1 MVAALTAAEQGLEV
15 VLLEKTPWVMGNTA
29 ASGGMIPAAG
39 TRFQRENGI
48 FETPEE
54 MAIDI
59 FEKNGYESDPDIT
72 LALCKRSKE
81 LVEWMADDLGIQ
93 FELVTEFSYP
103 GHSNLRMHAPPSRAG
118 ADLIKQL
125 KLAVNKRNN
134 IYLLL
139 EANVQ
144 GLITNDN
151 GEVCGVDVQTKSGG
165 EKIGGKKVILACNG
179 FGGNREMVKQYIP
192 EMADALYFGYEA
204 NTGDGIR
211 WGMELGAATENMRG
225 FQGHA
230 SVAVPHGILVTW
242 GTVMNGGFLVNRT
255 ARRFGNETEGYSEYA
270 LEELKQPDGIAY
282 VIFDRRILESIQKID
297 DVKKSMRTGAVKEG
311 ESIEELARRFELNPD
326 ALRETLDEFNQ
337 TAVNGK
343 DAFGRTIF
351 GERLTP
357 PFYGV
362 QVTGALFHT
371 QGGLKVNV
379 HAQVLDQRGIP
390 IPNLYAGGGT
400 AAGVS
405 GNSPQGYMSGNGL
418 LSALGFGRIAGEHA
432 ALQILQANKQ
442 TDNGNGEVSK

>member
-1 MVAALTAAEQGLEV
+1 MRI
-15 VLLEKTPWVMGNTA
+15 
-29 ASGGMIPAAG
+29 GG
-39 TRFQRENGI
+39 
-48 FETPEE
+48 
-54 MAIDI
+54 DI

-81 LVEWMADDLGIQ
+81 FVEW
-93 FELVTEFSYP
+93 
-103 GHSNLRMHAPPSRAG
+103 
-118 ADLIKQL
+118 
-125 KLAVNKRNN
+125 
-134 IYLLL
+134 
-139 EANVQ
+139 
-144 GLITNDN
+144 
-151 GEVCGVDVQTKSGG
+151 
-165 EKIGGKKVILACNG
+165 
-179 FGGNREMVKQYIP
+179 
-192 EMADALYFGYEA
+192 MADALYFGYEA

-270 LEELKQPDGIAY
+270 LEVLKKPDGIAY
-282 VIFDRRILESIQKID
+282 VIFDRRILESIQKTD
-297 DVKKSMRTGAVKEG
+297 DVKKSMKTGAVKEG

-357 PFYGV
+357 PFCGV

-390 IPNLYAGGGT
+390 IPNLYAGGGERPVLVIIDIQMNYVGEDVPIEEQLDRWPSGGGSAAWQAIRNIEKVRQAAKEAGIPGTQIVAELAPDDTDLVVDKSCASAFFGTPFISYLIKMKADTLIIVGGSTSGCVRAT
-400 AAGVS
+400 AVDAVTHNFNVAVLEDCVYDRITLS
-405 GNSPQGYMSGNGL
+405 HKAGL
-418 LSALGFGRIAGEHA
+418 LDLWMKYCDVLSSDTAVKYLKE
-432 ALQILQANKQ
+432 LK
-442 TDNGNGEVSK
+442 K